1 MKSKQT
7 VIIYYFYR
15 GKSTTL
21 IELLYTNYNSVENYC
36 IIERQNNGKKNTT
49 IDF

>member
-21 IELLYTNYNSVENYC
+21 IELLYINYNSENYF